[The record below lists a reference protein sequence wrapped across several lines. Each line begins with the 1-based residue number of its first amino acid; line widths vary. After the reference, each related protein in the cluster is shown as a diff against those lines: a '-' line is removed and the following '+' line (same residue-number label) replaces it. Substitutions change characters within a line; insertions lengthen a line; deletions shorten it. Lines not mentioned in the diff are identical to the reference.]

1 MLFQIKIERSMVNDS
16 RMIKRRESVEVFY
29 QFWYLFFL
37 NSKSLDSE
45 DLTSSLLEASV
56 HNSIGTLS
64 EFFQQFVLLRKP
76 ILETNIFICFRAFYG
91 SPFFF
96 RLFRSVLFSLLN
108 SIPDFMI
115 LIQNIKFSHRFTN
128 LAYPFFSR
136 LS

>member
-29 QFWYLFFL
+29 HFWNLFFL

-45 DLTSSLLEASV
+45 DLTSSLLDASV

-64 EFFQQFVLLRKP
+64 KFFQQLALLRKP
-76 ILETNIFICFRAFYG
+76 ILETNIFICFWAFYG
-91 SPFFF
+91 SASFF

-115 LIQNIKFSHRFTN
+115 LIQNIKFPHRFTN
-128 LAYPFFSR
+128 LAYPFFSG